1 MNIYRNFDANTICT
15 EMIFTVAW
23 LFIYIK
29 TKIQI
34 IIKMNIYHYKKWFYN
49 KIKWLVYLTYSTICY
64 KYSKLFLLTRSFRC
78 ECSYR
83 AQVTEITNENHS

>member
-29 TKIQI
+29 TTIHI
-34 IIKMNIYHYKKWFYN
+34 IIKMNIGHN
-49 KIKWLVYLTYSTICY
+49 KNGFTIKDGVL
-64 KYSKLFLLTRSFRC
+64 KLK
-78 ECSYR
+78 
-83 AQVTEITNENHS
+83 

>member
-29 TKIQI
+29 TKIHI
-34 IIKMNIYHYKKWFYN
+34 IIEMNIGHYKKVVLQYN
-49 KIKWLVYLTYSTICY
+49 DL
-64 KYSKLFLLTRSFRC
+64 SKRLF
-78 ECSYR
+78 
-83 AQVTEITNENHS
+83 V